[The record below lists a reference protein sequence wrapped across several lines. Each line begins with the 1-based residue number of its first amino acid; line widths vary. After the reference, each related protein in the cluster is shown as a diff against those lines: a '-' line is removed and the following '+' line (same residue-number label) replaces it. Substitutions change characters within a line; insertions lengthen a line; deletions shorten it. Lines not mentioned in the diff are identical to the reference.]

1 MKRHF
6 IVGAKLLGLYFL
18 CEGIVSAAYFL
29 TAAAGHG
36 LKGTMSG
43 LVAAFVINSLSH
55 FVVGLVLLFFTNTI
69 AHLVGIW
76 EQPAN
81 EASISYE
88 SALEIGIILIGML
101 KFVSFVPMVAS
112 ELQNALGQ
120 FPSAVRPI
128 EAGQIAGL
136 VVSLVLI
143 FAARPVAR
151 VMMRVGRS
159 FSPSE

>member
-69 AHLVGIW
+69 GISSGSGSNPRTKRRFRTNRPW
-76 EQPAN
+76 RS
-81 EASISYE
+81 ASS
-88 SALEIGIILIGML
+88 
-101 KFVSFVPMVAS
+101 
-112 ELQNALGQ
+112 
-120 FPSAVRPI
+120 
-128 EAGQIAGL
+128 
-136 VVSLVLI
+136 
-143 FAARPVAR
+143 
-151 VMMRVGRS
+151 
-159 FSPSE
+159 

>member
-1 MKRHF
+1 M
-6 IVGAKLLGLYFL
+6 
-18 CEGIVSAAYFL
+18 

-36 LKGTMSG
+36 LKGTISG

-69 AHLVGIW
+69 AHFVGIW

-120 FPSAVRPI
+120 FPSGIRP
-128 EAGQIAGL
+128 
-136 VVSLVLI
+136 
-143 FAARPVAR
+143 
-151 VMMRVGRS
+151 
-159 FSPSE
+159 